1 MFNTM
6 TMTKVLA
13 SLAGALLIFLFANW
27 AAQSLYH
34 VGAEAHGEDEA
45 PVRGYV
51 IAPPEDE
58 AADEE
63 VAEDDG
69 GDAEDATGEAAGE
82 EVADSGEPTFEE
94 LYAEAD
100 LAKGEKAFSKC
111 KACHSLEEGKN
122 GTGPSLYGVV
132 GAAVA
137 HLDDF
142 KYSDAVAGLGGEW
155 TPERLND
162 WLADPRGYAPG
173 TKMTLATK
181 KLEDRVNVI
190 AYLESLG
197 N

>member
-6 TMTKVLA
+6 TIVKTLA

-34 VGAEAHGEDEA
+34 VGAEAHGEGEA
-45 PVRGYV
+45 PVQGYV
-51 IAPPEDE
+51 IAQPQVE
-58 AADEE
+58 AADAA
-63 VAEDDG
+63 VA
-69 GDAEDATGEAAGE
+69 DAPVADADAGTAAAAGE
-82 EVADSGEPTFEE
+82 AVAAGGEPTFDQ

-100 LAKGEKAFSKC
+100 IAKGEKAFSKC
-111 KACHSLEEGKN
+111 KSCHSTDEGKN
-122 GTGPSLYGVV
+122 ITGPSLFGVV
-132 GAAVA
+132 GAPVA
-137 HLDDF
+137 HVQDF
-142 KYSDAVAGLGGEW
+142 KYSDAVAALGGEW
-155 TPERLND
+155 TPERLNE

-181 KLEDRVNVI
+181 KIEDRVNVI

>member
-6 TMTKVLA
+6 TITKTLA

-34 VGAEAHGEDEA
+34 VGTEAHGEDEA
-45 PVRGYV
+45 PVQGYV
-51 IAPPEDE
+51 IAQPEEE
-58 AADEE
+58 AADED
-63 VAEDDG
+63 VADEDG
-69 GDAEDATGEAAGE
+69 GDAEEGTDAAAGE
-82 EVADSGEPTFEE
+82 EVAADGEPTFEQ

-100 LAKGEKAFSKC
+100 IAKGEKAFSKC
-111 KACHSLEEGKN
+111 KSCHSLEEGKN
-122 GTGPSLYGVV
+122 ITGPSLYGVV
-132 GAAVA
+132 GAPVA
-137 HLDDF
+137 HLEDF
-142 KYSDAVAGLGGEW
+142 KYSDAVAALGGEW

-181 KLEDRVNVI
+181 KIEDRVNVI

-197 N
+197 H